1 MPKLKP
7 MKTLPDQGKVGRPSK
22 WEETLDE
29 FLASG
34 VELSEVIPTDDDPQG
49 SKGHLSIYNSLN
61 AARKRK
67 GYVSKVEVKLRN
79 RRVFLRRTGT

>member
-7 MKTLPDQGKVGRPSK
+7 MKHLPDQGKVGRPSK
-22 WEETLDE
+22 WDETLDE

-34 VELSEVIPTDDDPQG
+34 AQFSEVIATEDDPQG
-49 SKGHLSIYNSLN
+49 PKGHLSIYNSLN

-67 GYVSKVEVKLRN
+67 GYGSKVEVKLRN
-79 RRVFLRRTGT
+79 RRVILKRLAK